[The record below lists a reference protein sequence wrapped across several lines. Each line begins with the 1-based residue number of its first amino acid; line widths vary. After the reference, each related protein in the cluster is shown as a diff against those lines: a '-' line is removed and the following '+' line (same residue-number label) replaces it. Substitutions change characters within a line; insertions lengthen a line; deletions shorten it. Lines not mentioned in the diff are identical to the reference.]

1 LETTAG
7 LVLMGERAYLPDL
20 GRFTS
25 LDPVFGGGINAYNYA
40 NNDPINNNDPNGSL
54 SQSVGEFSQSVG
66 GFFKKNKET
75 LVEVGIVAGVV
86 VGVGST
92 FTAIAVATAK
102 LLESAEPIAMPQL
115 SAAQIRAYNRVV
127 TRPSEQAERNSRLDP
142 ISEEEGESAEL
153 IDSLSEL
160 L

>member
-1 LETTAG
+1 
-7 LVLMGERAYLPDL
+7 MGERAYLPAL

-25 LDPVFGGGINAYNYA
+25 LDPVFGGGINGYNYA
-40 NNDPINNNDPNGSL
+40 NNDPINNNDPNGTL

-86 VGVGST
+86 VGVGGT
-92 FTAIAVATAK
+92 FTAIGVATAK

-127 TRPSEQAERNSRLDP
+127 NTARANKRKGTQDWIRSVKRR
-142 ISEEEGESAEL
+142 GESAEL